1 MYYEI
6 GQPHGLRYSP
16 FKALVV
22 PRPIGWI
29 TSISAEGRVNLA
41 PFSFFNGVSADPPMV
56 MFSCNGLHA
65 DGGVEDSVANVEA
78 T

>member
-22 PRPIGWI
+22 PRPIGWV
-29 TSISAEGRVNLA
+29 TTVSAEGRVNLA
-41 PFSFFNGVSADPPMV
+41 PFSFFNGVSSNLPAV
-56 MFSCNGLHA
+56 MLSITFNA
-65 DGGVEDSVANVEA
+65 DGSKKGE
-78 T
+78 